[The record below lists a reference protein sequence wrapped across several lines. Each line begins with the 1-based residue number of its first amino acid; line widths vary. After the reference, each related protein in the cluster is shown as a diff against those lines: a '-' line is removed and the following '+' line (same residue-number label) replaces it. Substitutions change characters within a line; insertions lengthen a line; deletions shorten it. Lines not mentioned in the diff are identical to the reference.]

1 MKPFDW
7 FKSRF
12 EVLSAI
18 LIAIVSLSTA
28 FAVWRTNV
36 VGSNAA
42 DHGRLG
48 LIDAIKKQAF
58 ENENYRKAYEEAGFA
73 YQFVVKQAEAEALEA
88 SEDPASQDQAA
99 NIKQYLLPNMQLL
112 AAPLAAD
119 AKYQKKDG
127 TYDLQLRLEDMETDD
142 ERQLDPQASFERAD
156 SFYAEQRWLVIG
168 SVLLAV
174 SLFCLALAEISRER
188 LRIWGFIL
196 GLGVYL
202 AGFAWFLGVEIVF
215 FLVHR
220 GGS

>member
-1 MKPFDW
+1 MKLIDG
-7 FKSRF
+7 FKSRLEIF
-12 EVLSAI
+12 NAI
-18 LIAIVSLSTA
+18 LVAIVSLSTA
-28 FAVWRTNV
+28 LAVWRTNV

-42 DHGRLG
+42 DHSRLG

-73 YQFVVKQAEAEALEA
+73 YQFVVKQAEADALET
-88 SEDPASQDQAA
+88 SGDPASQDQAA
-99 NIKQYLLPNMQLL
+99 NLKQYLLPNLQLL
-112 AAPLAAD
+112 AAPLATD
-119 AKYQKKDG
+119 AKYQKNDG
-127 TYDLQLRLEDMETDD
+127 TYDLQLRLGDMQTDD

-156 SFYAEQRWLVIG
+156 SFYAEQRWLVVG

-188 LRIWGFIL
+188 LRIWGFIV

-202 AGFAWFLGVEIVF
+202 AGSAWFLGVEIVF
-215 FLVHR
+215 FLARR